1 MNNTFKKVL
10 VTGADGFIGSH
21 LVEMLFTE
29 GFSVKAL
36 AQYNSFNSWG
46 WLEDVE
52 CKEEI
57 EILTGDIRD
66 PFFCDEICKDV
77 EIIFHLAALIA
88 IPHSYISPQSYVET
102 NILGTLNICKAAI
115 KHNVSRLI
123 HTSTS
128 EVYGTAQYVPIDEKH
143 PLQAQSPYSA
153 SKIGADSMAIS
164 FYNSFDLPITIARP
178 FNTYGP
184 RQSARAFIPTIISQ
198 IASNQS
204 FIKLGDTKPTRD
216 LNFVLDTCKGFLELS
231 KESKSIGEII
241 NIGSNFEISV
251 GDVAEIIKKEMG
263 SSIEII
269 TDNNRIRPEKS
280 EVMRLWCDNT
290 KIQAL
295 TSFKPDFDI
304 HSGLKETISWFL
316 KPENLS
322 KYKSD
327 IYNI

>member
-1 MNNTFKKVL
+1 MNNSNKKVL

-21 LVEMLFTE
+21 LVEMLFSQ
-29 GFSVKAL
+29 GFSIKAL
-36 AQYNSFNSWG
+36 AQYNSFNNWG
-46 WLEDVE
+46 WLEDIE
-52 CKEEI
+52 CKDEI
-57 EILTGDIRD
+57 EILAGDIRD
-66 PFFCDEICKDV
+66 PFFCNKICKDV
-77 EIIFHLAALIA
+77 DIIFHLAALIA
-88 IPHSYISPQSYVET
+88 IPYSYIAPQSYVET
-102 NILGTLNICKAAI
+102 NIAGTLNICKAALDQ
-115 KHNVSRLI
+115 NVSRLI

-164 FYNSFDLPITIARP
+164 FFNSFDLPVTIARP

-204 FIKLGDTKPTRD
+204 VIKLGDTTPTRD
-216 LNFVLDTCKGFLELS
+216 LNFVVDTCKGFLELA
-231 KESKSIGEII
+231 KESKSIGEVI

-251 GDVAEIIKKEMG
+251 GEVAEIIKKEMG

-269 TDNNRIRPEKS
+269 TDKIRVRPEKS

-290 KIQAL
+290 KIQEL
-295 TSFKPDFDI
+295 TSFKPDFNI
-304 HSGLKETISWFL
+304 QSGLKKTIAWFL
-316 KPENLS
+316 EPGNLS

-327 IYNI
+327 IYNV